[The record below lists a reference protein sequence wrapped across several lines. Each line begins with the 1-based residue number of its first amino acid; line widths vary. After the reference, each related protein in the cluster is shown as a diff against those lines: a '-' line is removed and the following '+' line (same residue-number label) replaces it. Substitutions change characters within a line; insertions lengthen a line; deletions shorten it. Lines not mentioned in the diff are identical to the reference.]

1 MSIPGIGDSDD
12 DPGDAGGVDDGGPGA
27 GSAVGDVDGGGV
39 PPVPSHAPMYGTAP
53 AATRNSPTSRTPR
66 CHIVSHIWVAAAG
79 ESLPLRSWSMACMWR
94 FQVVIA
100 VRALSRA
107 PRSPAACCE
116 QDRSAGGGAGPSSGG
131 GGQATPRRSRA
142 ASALFEQS
150 IPG

>member
-27 GSAVGDVDGGGV
+27 GSAGGGGGGGGV

-100 VRALSRA
+100 VRALSSA
-107 PRSPAACCE
+107 RSSAATCCE
-116 QDRSAGGGAGPSSGG
+116 QDRSAGEAADPSSVGVG
-131 GGQATPRRSRA
+131 
-142 ASALFEQS
+142 
-150 IPG
+150 